1 MDLRRTKLKS
11 LKFSFIGLSIGL
23 SIPLLFIFLDLKQLN
38 LSLNF
43 ANTYDVF
50 KSQNIYIF
58 STILFPLLFGIVA
71 LLYSAFIHKN
81 KVLAEQEAYYKN
93 ILNSQFDCII
103 VTDQNG
109 KIKYANQS
117 FFNIYDYFES
127 PIINLLKINQL
138 SEVAEGK
145 FFELM
150 IKNKQ
155 NEERWIDYSIF
166 QMNKTLIKKSSLE
179 NQFIISIR
187 DIHELKKKQE
197 IIENQTSQLFEAS
210 KLSALGEMA
219 SGFAHE
225 INNPLAIISGRIMQA
240 NRELNKVDFNK
251 EIVFKNL
258 DACKETITRITK
270 IISGLRNLSH
280 AESDSLELA
289 TVNDLI
295 QDAITMAN
303 LKMVGKGIKFN
314 ILSNELGNEVINCN
328 LVQISQVLMNL
339 LNNSIYEIE
348 SKENP
353 WINFIIEKI
362 NNEIKFTVSDSGLG
376 IPLEVQKKM
385 FEPMYTTKPIGKGTG
400 LGLSISRAIIEKHNG
415 SLKIN
420 NNLPNTT
427 FEVCIPLN
435 LQDNQYKKIA

>member
-1 MDLRRTKLKS
+1 
-11 LKFSFIGLSIGL
+11 
-23 SIPLLFIFLDLKQLN
+23 
-38 LSLNF
+38 
-43 ANTYDVF
+43 
-50 KSQNIYIF
+50 
-58 STILFPLLFGIVA
+58 
-71 LLYSAFIHKN
+71 
-81 KVLAEQEAYYKN
+81 
-93 ILNSQFDCII
+93 
-103 VTDQNG
+103 
-109 KIKYANQS
+109 
-117 FFNIYDYFES
+117 
-127 PIINLLKINQL
+127 
-138 SEVAEGK
+138 
-145 FFELM
+145 
-150 IKNKQ
+150 
-155 NEERWIDYSIF
+155 
-166 QMNKTLIKKSSLE
+166 
-179 NQFIISIR
+179 
-187 DIHELKKKQE
+187 
-197 IIENQTSQLFEAS
+197 
-210 KLSALGEMA
+210 
-219 SGFAHE
+219 
-225 INNPLAIISGRIMQA
+225 
-240 NRELNKVDFNK
+240 
-251 EIVFKNL
+251 
-258 DACKETITRITK
+258 
-270 IISGLRNLSH
+270 
-280 AESDSLELA
+280 
-289 TVNDLI
+289 
-295 QDAITMAN
+295 MAN